1 MISDKEVDQMKENV
15 YLSNSARGALVDEE
29 AMINGLKS
37 GKIAGYATDVLEEE
51 PGRQDHPYLAFEQ
64 VVITPHISAYTR
76 ECLEAMG
83 EKCVRDVEQISQH
96 LLPERSVQTKSN
108 YKRMMKKM
116 VNGLKVKTGPQF
128 YLYEEGG
135 ISKVSDLLKSYGA
148 KRVLVTTERYHGK
161 RRYLN

>member
-64 VVITPHISAYTR
+64 VVITPYISAYTR

-83 EKCVRDVEQISQH
+83 EKCVREMSNRYSQH
-96 LLPERSVQTKSN
+96 LLPERYLQTKSN
-108 YKRMMKKM
+108 YIK
-116 VNGLKVKTGPQF
+116 G
-128 YLYEEGG
+128 
-135 ISKVSDLLKSYGA
+135 
-148 KRVLVTTERYHGK
+148 
-161 RRYLN
+161 